1 MTTIKRYTRATAHLT
16 ETLGLHATLYTINVL
31 LRVFSDE
38 GVTMKDIET
47 DLQLY
52 SATLSNIVK
61 KLSRYRTKKGLE
73 GLNLVHVVQD
83 LDNRRRFALYLTD
96 KGKALR
102 DELERLL
109 TEE

>member
-1 MTTIKRYTRATAHLT
+1 MTTIERYARATARLS
-16 ETLGLHATLYTINVL
+16 ETLGLHATLYTTNVL
-31 LRVFSDE
+31 LRVCSKE

-47 DLQLY
+47 SLQLY

-61 KLSRYRTKKGLE
+61 RLSKYRTKKGIE
-73 GLNLVHVVQD
+73 GLNLIQVVQD
-83 LDNRRRFALYLTD
+83 PDNRRRCGLYLTD